1 MCIFLKP
8 YSSVEVQEFNRR
20 RVRMGLPGEW
30 NRWERGKGVESMR
43 KEVIMT
49 RIVVIKLGKGELT

>member
-1 MCIFLKP
+1 
-8 YSSVEVQEFNRR
+8 
-20 RVRMGLPGEW
+20 MGLPGEW
-30 NRWERGKGVESMR
+30 NRWKRGKGVESMR